1 MARKKSSSELNVEI
15 MQAKEQLK
23 KLQKEQRIRK
33 REEDAER
40 EMIERQKQIE
50 ESLNLIR
57 IAKQLMV
64 DHNGQSITVYDWLK
78 RESLR
83 GESPLKSGGL
93 C

>member
-40 EMIERQKQIE
+40 EMVERQKQIE
-50 ESLNLIR
+50 ESLNLMQ
-57 IAKQLMV
+57 IAKQVMV
-64 DHNGQSITVYDWLK
+64 DYSGQSITVYDLLK
-78 RESLR
+78 RESSR
-83 GESPLKSGGL
+83 GDALSSPAG
-93 C
+93 